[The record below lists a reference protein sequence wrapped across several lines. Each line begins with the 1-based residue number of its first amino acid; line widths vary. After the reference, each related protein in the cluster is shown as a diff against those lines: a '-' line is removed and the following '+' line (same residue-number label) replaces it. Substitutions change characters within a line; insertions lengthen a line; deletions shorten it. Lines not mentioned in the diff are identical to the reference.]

1 MNQSIISAKIF
12 SILQDEP
19 QVQAEESVFN
29 YLHHQKERITPDL
42 LNIIWDRVID
52 GMLLTDSDGK
62 IVAANTSLCVMAGT
76 IESHVVGQPFTVLF
90 DESLDHTV
98 LLDEYRGWIERN
110 IPVPPHRESEI
121 VFANGKRC
129 TVKVLTSILAD
140 DADEIF
146 VLTTYRDITRQKQWE
161 ESLRQNE
168 QRFRSLFEYSIL
180 PMYQSNIEGNITIAN
195 KAMVS
200 LLEYDT
206 VEELQ
211 MVDIER
217 DIYVNPEQRKIFF
230 ENLQSEQ
237 SHLPTELE
245 LKCKNGSVI
254 FVQAY
259 ARILRDEQESVI
271 GFEGALEN
279 ITDRKT
285 MERQI
290 NSTIT
295 NLESTREEL
304 TTLNAQKDKILAIV
318 SHDLRSPF
326 GSILGFCDL
335 LKNEFGS
342 LSDNEK
348 VEYINFIA
356 DAAKQQLDLVNS
368 LLDWSKLETGRIQVN
383 MSPIDSA
390 ALASGAVTSLMG
402 LAKVRNIAVQ
412 STVPAKTFIDADE
425 NLIRQ
430 VLQNLVGNALKF
442 TPAGGSITIGLKEN
456 NSNRTILEISDTGIG
471 IPKNEIERLF
481 KIDEKY
487 SRKGLQGETG
497 TGLGLPICHEIMK
510 HHHGSIDVRSEEG
523 RGTTFLLTFPKAKKR
538 TFRNIL
544 IVDDVKGNRML
555 LSRFM
560 KRISDECSIY
570 FAETGREALT
580 MLGTVSI
587 DLILTDYHMPEMD
600 GFEFIRSIRS
610 SDTTKKLPVI
620 MISGDRI
627 EYYMQSN
634 ALTMILQKPV
644 LFSQLKETIESFA
657 HK

>member
-1 MNQSIISAKIF
+1 
-12 SILQDEP
+12 
-19 QVQAEESVFN
+19 
-29 YLHHQKERITPDL
+29 
-42 LNIIWDRVID
+42 
-52 GMLLTDSDGK
+52 
-62 IVAANTSLCVMAGT
+62 
-76 IESHVVGQPFTVLF
+76 
-90 DESLDHTV
+90 
-98 LLDEYRGWIERN
+98 
-110 IPVPPHRESEI
+110 
-121 VFANGKRC
+121 
-129 TVKVLTSILAD
+129 
-140 DADEIF
+140 
-146 VLTTYRDITRQKQWE
+146 
-161 ESLRQNE
+161 
-168 QRFRSLFEYSIL
+168 
-180 PMYQSNIEGNITIAN
+180 
-195 KAMVS
+195 
-200 LLEYDT
+200 
-206 VEELQ
+206 
-211 MVDIER
+211 
-217 DIYVNPEQRKIFF
+217 
-230 ENLQSEQ
+230 
-237 SHLPTELE
+237 
-245 LKCKNGSVI
+245 
-254 FVQAY
+254 
-259 ARILRDEQESVI
+259 
-271 GFEGALEN
+271 
-279 ITDRKT
+279 
-285 MERQI
+285 
-290 NSTIT
+290 
-295 NLESTREEL
+295 
-304 TTLNAQKDKILAIV
+304 
-318 SHDLRSPF
+318 
-326 GSILGFCDL
+326 

-368 LLDWSKLETGRIQVN
+368 ILDWSKLETGRIQVN

-390 ALASGAVTSLMG
+390 ALASGTVTSLMG

-412 STVPAKTFIDADE
+412 STVPAETFIDADE

-430 VLQNLVGNALKF
+430 VFQNLIGNALKF

-456 NSNRTILEISDTGIG
+456 NSDRTILEISDTGIG

-523 RGTTFLLTFPKAKKR
+523 RGTTFLLTLPKAKKR

-544 IVDDVKGNRML
+544 IVDDVKGNRMI

-560 KRISDECSIY
+560 KRISDECSIH
-570 FAETGREALT
+570 FAETGREALA

>member
-1 MNQSIISAKIF
+1 
-12 SILQDEP
+12 
-19 QVQAEESVFN
+19 
-29 YLHHQKERITPDL
+29 
-42 LNIIWDRVID
+42 
-52 GMLLTDSDGK
+52 
-62 IVAANTSLCVMAGT
+62 
-76 IESHVVGQPFTVLF
+76 
-90 DESLDHTV
+90 
-98 LLDEYRGWIERN
+98 
-110 IPVPPHRESEI
+110 
-121 VFANGKRC
+121 
-129 TVKVLTSILAD
+129 
-140 DADEIF
+140 
-146 VLTTYRDITRQKQWE
+146 
-161 ESLRQNE
+161 
-168 QRFRSLFEYSIL
+168 
-180 PMYQSNIEGNITIAN
+180 
-195 KAMVS
+195 
-200 LLEYDT
+200 
-206 VEELQ
+206 
-211 MVDIER
+211 
-217 DIYVNPEQRKIFF
+217 
-230 ENLQSEQ
+230 
-237 SHLPTELE
+237 
-245 LKCKNGSVI
+245 VI

-259 ARILRDEQESVI
+259 ARILRDEQEAVI

-290 NSTIT
+290 KSTIT

-348 VEYINFIA
+348 IEYISFIA

-368 LLDWSKLETGRIQVN
+368 ILDWSRLETGRIQVN
-383 MSPIDSA
+383 IVPVECA
-390 ALASGAVTSLMG
+390 ALASGTVTSLMG

-412 STVPAKTFIDADE
+412 STVPAETFIDADK

-456 NSNRTILEISDTGIG
+456 NSDRTILEISDTGIG

-523 RGTTFLLTFPKAKKR
+523 TGTTFVLTFPKKKQR
-538 TFRNIL
+538 PFKNIL
-544 IVDDVKGNRML
+544 IVDDVKGNRMI

-560 KRISDECSIY
+560 KRISDECSIH
-570 FAETGREALT
+570 FAETGQEALA
-580 MLGTVSI
+580 MLGTDSI

-610 SDTTKKLPVI
+610 SDTTKKVPVI
-620 MISGDRI
+620 IISGDRI
-627 EYYMQSN
+627 EYYMQSSP
-634 ALTMILQKPV
+634 LTMILQKPV
-644 LFSQLKETIESFA
+644 LFSQLKETIESIE

>member
-62 IVAANTSLCVMAGT
+62 IVAANTSLCILTGT
-76 IESHVVGQPFTVLF
+76 IESQVVGQPFTVLF

-200 LLEYDT
+200 LLGYGT

-245 LKCKNGSVI
+245 LKCKNGSAI

-259 ARILRDEQESVI
+259 ARILRDEQEAVI

-368 LLDWSKLETGRIQVN
+368 ILDWSKLETGRIQVN

-390 ALASGAVTSLMG
+390 ALASGTVTSLMG

-412 STVPAKTFIDADE
+412 STVPAETFIDADE

-430 VLQNLVGNALKF
+430 VFQNLIGNALKF

-456 NSNRTILEISDTGIG
+456 NSDRTILEISDTGIG

-523 RGTTFLLTFPKAKKR
+523 RGTTFLLTLPKAKKR

-544 IVDDVKGNRML
+544 IVDDVKGNRMI

-560 KRISDECSIY
+560 KRISDECSIH
-570 FAETGREALT
+570 FAETGREALA